1 MEGVGLLVLF
11 GIFILILVVFS
22 NSCVENFQT
31 GAQTVPPVLS
41 KVANLPVVH
50 QDSLATTNSLPYE
63 DPALEKS
70 TRTMLSELKGDM
82 DGFAQNELPGLLS
95 IGDNDPSVTLPA
107 TRFRGDYQRVK
118 DEVLVIQRS
127 PGLQPQLTIEDIDE
141 MAANLRFLQRI
152 YRTYS
157 SNQMLPES
165 GASLSKVSLSSY
177 KGHDANAY
185 AEGFDDYEPLIT
197 PDQLKLLSL
206 KIKGEIT
213 RLTASG
219 TSDPVLQAR
228 VGIFTRIGQTID
240 DMIVR
245 LENNS
250 MDPSDIPIKVK
261 DYETFLPVIGS
272 SVEMPI
278 GNLFSAKQSLPKEE
292 IGANSNPRG
301 EFEEKI
307 MTLDSNNTEPGFNW
321 KRRVQEITENIRRAN
336 MDPKDFGCLDR
347 GVVVG
352 PEFSWRGH
360 TKMICSRLA
369 STADPGI
376 PEQMGCPPVSWKGW
390 RS

>member
-41 KVANLPVVH
+41 KVANLPVVY

-70 TRTMLSELKGDM
+70 TGNMLNELKGDM

-118 DEVLVIQRS
+118 DEVLVIQGS

-157 SNQMLPES
+157 VNQMLPDS
-165 GASLSKVSLSSY
+165 GASLSKVSAS
-177 KGHDANAY
+177 ANANAD
-185 AEGFDDYEPLIT
+185 AEGFDDYEPVIT
-197 PDQLKLLSL
+197 QDELNLLSL
-206 KIKGEIT
+206 KLKDEIT

-245 LENNS
+245 LKNNS
-250 MDPSDIPIKVK
+250 MAPSDIPIKVK
-261 DYETFLPVIGS
+261 DYDKFLPVIGS

-278 GNLFSAKQSLPKEE
+278 GNLFSAKQTLPKEE
-292 IGANSNPRG
+292 IAANSNPRG

-321 KRRVQEITENIRRAN
+321 KRRVQEITENIRRSN
-336 MDPKDFGCLDR
+336 MDPADFGCLDR

-360 TKMICSRLA
+360 TKMVCSRLS
-369 STADPGI
+369 STADPGT
-376 PEQMGCPPVSWKGW
+376 PEQMGCPPVSWRGW

>member
-41 KVANLPVVH
+41 KVANLPVVY
-50 QDSLATTNSLPYE
+50 QDSLATTNSLPYD

-70 TRTMLSELKGDM
+70 TRTMLSEFKGDM
-82 DGFAQNELPGLLS
+82 DGFAENELPGLLS

-127 PGLQPQLTIEDIDE
+127 PGLKPQLTIEDIDE

-157 SNQMLPES
+157 VNQMLPDS
-165 GASLSKVSLSSY
+165 GAGLSKVS
-177 KGHDANAY
+177 ANAD
-185 AEGFDDYEPLIT
+185 GFDDYEPVIT
-197 PDQLKLLSL
+197 PDQLKLLSF
-206 KIKGEIT
+206 KVKAEIT
-213 RLTASG
+213 RLRASG

-228 VGIFTRIGQTID
+228 VGIFTKISQTLN

-245 LENNS
+245 LENKS
-250 MDPSDIPIKVK
+250 MEPSDIPIKVK
-261 DYETFLPVIGS
+261 DYENFLPSLDS
-272 SVEMPI
+272 SMDTPI
-278 GNLFSAKQSLPKEE
+278 GNLFSSQEFLSEDIRADSK
-292 IGANSNPRG
+292 PRG

-307 MTLDSNNTEPGFNW
+307 MELDSNEIDEYEKEEGPGFNW

-336 MDPKDFGCLDR
+336 MKPADFGCMPR
-347 GVVVG
+347 GAVVS

-360 TKMICSRLA
+360 AKMICSRLA
-369 STADPGI
+369 SAADPGT

>member
-41 KVANLPVVH
+41 KVANLPVVY
-50 QDSLATTNSLPYE
+50 QDGLATTNSLPYD

-95 IGDNDPSVTLPA
+95 VASNDPSVTLPT

-127 PGLQPQLTIEDIDE
+127 PGLQPQLTIQDIDE

-157 SNQMLPES
+157 VNEMLPDS
-165 GASLSKVSLSSY
+165 GASLSKVSASS
-177 KGHDANAY
+177 AN
-185 AEGFDDYEPLIT
+185 AEGFDDYEPVIT
-197 PDQLKLLSL
+197 PAQLDLLSL
-206 KIKGEIT
+206 KVKAEIA
-213 RLTASG
+213 RLSASG

-228 VGIFTRIGQTID
+228 VGIFTRINQTLT

-250 MDPSDIPIKVK
+250 MESSDIPIKVK
-261 DYETFLPVIGS
+261 DYEKFLPSLGS
-272 SVEMPI
+272 SMDTPI
-278 GNLFSAKQSLPKEE
+278 GNLFSSQEFLSED
-292 IGANSNPRG
+292 IRANSEPRG

-307 MTLDSNNTEPGFNW
+307 MALDSIEEKEEESGFNW

-336 MDPKDFGCLDR
+336 MKPSDFGCMPR
-347 GVVVG
+347 GTVVS

-360 TKMICSRLA
+360 AKMICSRLA

>member
-70 TRTMLSELKGDM
+70 TAAMLNELKGDM
-82 DGFAQNELPGLLS
+82 DGFSQNELPGLLS
-95 IGDNDPSVTLPA
+95 IASNDPSVTLPA

-118 DEVLVIQRS
+118 DEVLVIQAS
-127 PGLQPQLTIEDIDE
+127 PGLKPQLTIEDIDE

-157 SNQMLPES
+157 VNQMLPES
-165 GASLSKVSLSSY
+165 GASLSRVSGGSRA
-177 KGHDANAY
+177 K

-197 PDQLKLLSL
+197 PDELNLLSL
-206 KIKGEIT
+206 KLKDEIT
-213 RLTASG
+213 RLSASG

-228 VGIFTRIGQTID
+228 VGIFTKISQSVN

-245 LENNS
+245 LKNKS
-250 MDPSDIPIKVK
+250 MEPSEIPIKVK
-261 DYETFLPVIGS
+261 DYDSFLPTIGS
-272 SVEMPI
+272 SADTPI
-278 GNLFSAKQSLPKEE
+278 GNLFSEIQKLKKEE
-292 IGANSNPRG
+292 IRADSNPRG

-321 KRRVQEITENIRRAN
+321 KRRVQEITENIRRVN
-336 MDPKDFGCLDR
+336 MDPKDFGCLER
-347 GVVVG
+347 GAVVS

-360 TKMICSRLA
+360 AKMICSRLA
-369 STADPGI
+369 SAADPGI

>member
-70 TRTMLSELKGDM
+70 TATMLNELKGDM
-82 DGFAQNELPGLLS
+82 DGFSQNELPGLLS
-95 IGDNDPSVTLPA
+95 IASNDPSVTLPA

-118 DEVLVIQRS
+118 DEVLVIQAS
-127 PGLQPQLTIEDIDE
+127 PGLKPQLTIEDIDE

-157 SNQMLPES
+157 VNQMLPES
-165 GASLSKVSLSSY
+165 TASLSRVSGVSRP
-177 KGHDANAY
+177 KT
-185 AEGFDDYEPLIT
+185 EGFDDYEPIIT
-197 PDQLKLLSL
+197 PEQLNLLSL
-206 KIKGEIT
+206 KLKAETT

-228 VGIFTRIGQTID
+228 VGIFTKISQTIN

-245 LENNS
+245 LENKS
-250 MDPSDIPIKVK
+250 MDPSEIPIKVK
-261 DYETFLPVIGS
+261 DYETFLPTIGS
-272 SVEMPI
+272 SADTPI
-278 GNLFSAKQSLPKEE
+278 GNLFSEIQSLSKKEPQE
-292 IGANSNPRG
+292 IRADSNPRG

-321 KRRVQEITENIRRAN
+321 KRRVQEITENIRRVN
-336 MDPKDFGCLDR
+336 MDPADFGCLER
-347 GVVVG
+347 GAVVS

-360 TKMICSRLA
+360 AKMICSRLA
-369 STADPGI
+369 SAADPGI
-376 PEQMGCPPVSWKGW
+376 PEQMGCPPVSRKGW

>member
-70 TRTMLSELKGDM
+70 TATMLNELKGDM
-82 DGFAQNELPGLLS
+82 DGFSQNELPGLLS
-95 IGDNDPSVTLPA
+95 VASNDPSVTLPA

-118 DEVLVIQRS
+118 DEVLVIQAS
-127 PGLQPQLTIEDIDE
+127 PGLKPQLTIEDIDE
-141 MAANLRFLQRI
+141 IAANLRFLQRI

-157 SNQMLPES
+157 VNQMLPES
-165 GASLSKVSLSSY
+165 TSSLSRVSGGSRA
-177 KGHDANAY
+177 K

-197 PDQLKLLSL
+197 PDELNLLSL
-206 KIKGEIT
+206 KLKDEIT
-213 RLTASG
+213 RLSASG

-228 VGIFTRIGQTID
+228 VGVFTKISQTVN

-245 LENNS
+245 LKNKS
-250 MDPSDIPIKVK
+250 MEPSEIPIKVK
-261 DYETFLPVIGS
+261 DYDSFLPTIGS
-272 SVEMPI
+272 STDTPI
-278 GNLFSAKQSLPKEE
+278 GNLFSEIQKLKKEE
-292 IGANSNPRG
+292 IRADSNPRG

-321 KRRVQEITENIRRAN
+321 KRRVQEITENIRRVN
-336 MDPKDFGCLDR
+336 MDPKDFGCLER
-347 GVVVG
+347 GAVVS

-360 TKMICSRLA
+360 AKMICSRLA
-369 STADPGI
+369 SAADPGI